1 MPTVGNVLPALSAS
15 PRSGV
20 LTGWGNAW
28 LAGLVGLDDV
38 ITQVH
43 RALDGEAAPHTLGD
57 ELLALGL
64 GALRTAGAQRLRLVL
79 PAPGDATGLPGPP
92 EVNRDAITAGEAI
105 IVIGP
110 VPPLLLVPSVV
121 VHGPALEGRLESVH
135 WRVLPAAS
143 VPQSGAGLRAAEHEL
158 SDAIRTTT
166 AALVHLDIASA
177 RPEVLALLRDR
188 GEEEPGPGLGPGH
201 PSAAHALLAR
211 AERLSTLLDLAARDD
226 GAAVTAS
233 EIARRSAALRG
244 LSAAV
249 RRAYE
254 AAYDAFDPS
263 CATVPPPH

>member
-38 ITQVH
+38 ITKVH
-43 RALDGEAAPHTLGD
+43 RALGGEAAPHTVGD
-57 ELLALGL
+57 EPLVLGL

-79 PAPGDATGLPGPP
+79 PAPGDAAGLPGPP

-105 IVIGP
+105 IVVGP
-110 VPPLLLVPSVV
+110 NPPLLLVPSVV

-135 WRVLPAAS
+135 WRVLPAAR
-143 VPQSGAGLRAAEHEL
+143 VPPPGAGLRAAEHDL
-158 SDAIRTTT
+158 SEAIRTTT

-263 CATVPPPH
+263 CATVQPPH